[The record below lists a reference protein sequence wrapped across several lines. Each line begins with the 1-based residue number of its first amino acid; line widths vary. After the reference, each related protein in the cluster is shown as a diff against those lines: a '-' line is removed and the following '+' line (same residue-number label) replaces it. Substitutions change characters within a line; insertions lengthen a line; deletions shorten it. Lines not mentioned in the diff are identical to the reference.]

1 MSTKT
6 SSVRRTSDHFEPDA
20 NLDPQA
26 QRRLR
31 GHLEQIDYIAYV
43 SNREVVGATLNKID
57 GKAFQRLGVAAA
69 QARTRWVATALMAAE
84 SGQPLSRAQVDQ
96 LAELRRSYEEISDVY
111 EAMRRLV
118 ERGYLAYEGQ

>member
-6 SSVRRTSDHFEPDA
+6 STVRRTSDHFEPDA

-43 SNREVVGATLNKID
+43 SNREVVVGTLNKID
-57 GKAFQRLGVAAA
+57 GKAFQHLGVAAA
-69 QARTRWVATALMAAE
+69 QARVRWVTAALAAAE
-84 SGQPLSRAQVDQ
+84 LGQPLSRAQVDQ
-96 LAELRRSYEEISDVY
+96 LTDLRRSYEEISDVY
-111 EAMRRLV
+111 EATRRLV
-118 ERGYLAYEGQ
+118 ERGYLAYEGH

>member
-31 GHLEQIDYIAYV
+31 GHLEQIDYIAYMC
-43 SNREVVGATLNKID
+43 NREVVGATLSKID

-69 QARTRWVATALMAAE
+69 QARIRWVATALAAAE

-96 LAELRRSYEEISDVY
+96 LTELRRSYEEISDVY

-118 ERGYLAYEGQ
+118 ERGYLTYEGH

>member
-1 MSTKT
+1 
-6 SSVRRTSDHFEPDA
+6 
-20 NLDPQA
+20 
-26 QRRLR
+26 
-31 GHLEQIDYIAYV
+31 
-43 SNREVVGATLNKID
+43 VGATLNKID

-69 QARTRWVATALMAAE
+69 QARTRWVATALTAAE